1 VVRRCWLGKARFI
14 ERVKD
19 DNYALMPLLFGLTL
33 VSGLIDAV
41 SFLRLG
47 HVFVANMT
55 GNVVLLGF
63 AIGGAKDI
71 SIAGS
76 LLALGAFLAGG
87 IIGGRLSRRHT
98 ESGAHL
104 LAVTTIVKIFLML
117 GSAALAW
124 GLGTG
129 GLVGYAIIAVLAI
142 SMGLQNAVVRSLGVP
157 DVTTTV
163 ITQTLTGIAMDSSLA
178 GGSNV
183 RWRRRVASVVIMFL
197 GALLG
202 ALLVL
207 RIGIAA
213 ALLAAALTLAIVS
226 VWAWEL
232 KKQNYT

>member
-1 VVRRCWLGKARFI
+1 
-14 ERVKD
+14 VKD
-19 DNYALMPLLFGLTL
+19 GNYALMPLLFGLTL

-71 SIAGS
+71 SIVGS
-76 LLALGAFLAGG
+76 LIALAAFLAGG
-87 IIGGRLSRRHT
+87 IVGGRLSRSHT

-124 GLGTG
+124 LLGTD
-129 GLVGYAIIAVLAI
+129 GLIAYTIIAILAI

-163 ITQTLTGIAMDSSLA
+163 ITQTLTGIAMDSGIA
-178 GGSNV
+178 GGNNV
-183 RWRRRVASVVIMFL
+183 RWRRRVASITIMFL
-197 GALLG
+197 GALIG
-202 ALLVL
+202 ALLIF
-207 RIGIAA
+207 RFGSGA
-213 ALLAAALTLAIVS
+213 ALLAAAVTLAIVS
-226 VWAWEL
+226 VWASRL
-232 KKQNYT
+232 KSAVTNG

>member
-1 VVRRCWLGKARFI
+1 VKA
-14 ERVKD
+14 
-19 DNYALMPLLFGLTL
+19 DNYSLMPLLFGLTF

-76 LLALGAFLAGG
+76 LIAIFAFLVGAGL
-87 IIGGRLSRRHT
+87 GGRLSRRHA

-104 LAVTTIVKIFLML
+104 LAVVTIVKIFLML

-124 GLGTG
+124 RFGIDTM
-129 GLVGYAIIAVLAI
+129 VAYAIIAVLAT
-142 SMGLQNAVVRSLGVP
+142 SMGLQNAAARSLGVP
-157 DVTTTV
+157 DITTTV
-163 ITQTLTGIAMDSSLA
+163 ITQTLTGIAMDSTLA
-178 GGSNV
+178 GGDNV

-202 ALLVL
+202 ALLIF
-207 RIGIAA
+207 RFGIASALLVA
-213 ALLAAALTLAIVS
+213 ALALTIVS
-226 VWAWEL
+226 IWAWRL
-232 KKQNYT
+232 KAQV

>member
-1 VVRRCWLGKARFI
+1 
-14 ERVKD
+14 
-19 DNYALMPLLFGLTL
+19 MPLLFGLTF

-71 SIAGS
+71 SIVGS
-76 LLALGAFLAGG
+76 LIAIFAFVVGAAV
-87 IIGGRLSRRHT
+87 GGRLSRRHA

-104 LAVTTIVKIFLML
+104 LSVVTIVKIFLML

-124 GLGTG
+124 RFGTDTTIA
-129 GLVGYAIIAVLAI
+129 YAIIAVLAT
-142 SMGLQNAVVRSLGVP
+142 SMGLQNAAARSLGVP
-157 DVTTTV
+157 DITTTV
-163 ITQTLTGIAMDSSLA
+163 ITQTLTGIAMDSTLA
-178 GGSNV
+178 GGDNV

-202 ALLVL
+202 ALLIF
-207 RIGIAA
+207 RFGIASALLVA
-213 ALLAAALTLAIVS
+213 ALALTIVS
-226 VWAWEL
+226 IWAWRL
-232 KKQNYT
+232 KDRVTQP

>member
-1 VVRRCWLGKARFI
+1 
-14 ERVKD
+14 
-19 DNYALMPLLFGLTL
+19 MPLLFGLTF

-71 SIAGS
+71 SIVGS
-76 LLALGAFLAGG
+76 LIAIFAFVVGAA
-87 IIGGRLSRRHT
+87 IGGRLSRRHA

-104 LAVTTIVKIFLML
+104 LAVVTIVKIFLML

-124 GLGTG
+124 LFGIDTTIA
-129 GLVGYAIIAVLAI
+129 YAIIAVLAT
-142 SMGLQNAVVRSLGVP
+142 SMGLQNAAARSVGVP
-157 DVTTTV
+157 DITTTV
-163 ITQTLTGIAMDSSLA
+163 ITQTLTGIAMDSTLA
-178 GGSNV
+178 GGDNV

-202 ALLVL
+202 ALVIF
-207 RIGIAA
+207 RFGIAA
-213 ALLAAALTLAIVS
+213 ALLVAALALTIVS
-226 VWAWEL
+226 IWAWRL
-232 KKQNYT
+232 KAQV

>member
-1 VVRRCWLGKARFI
+1 
-14 ERVKD
+14 VKNND
-19 DNYALMPLLFGLTL
+19 DHHVLMPLLFGLTL

-63 AIGGAKDI
+63 AIGGAQDI
-71 SIAGS
+71 SILGS
-76 LLALGAFLAGG
+76 LIALAAFLAGG
-87 IIGGRLSRRHT
+87 IVGGRLSRRHT

-117 GSAALAW
+117 GSAVLAW
-124 GLGTG
+124 FFGTG
-129 GLVGYAIIAVLAI
+129 GLVAYIVTAVLST

-157 DVTTTV
+157 DMTTTV

-178 GGSNV
+178 GGTNV
-183 RWRRRVASVVIMFL
+183 RWRRRVASVVIMFV

-202 ALLVL
+202 ALLIF
-207 RIGIAA
+207 RFGSAA
-213 ALLAAALTLAIVS
+213 ALLAAALTLTIVS
-226 VWAWEL
+226 IWARNL
-232 KKQNYT
+232 R